1 MAKLKWPT
9 ETQSFS
15 SYIRGESMVYHS
27 FQLLSIFMIAS
38 FFINTEVILGLNP
51 YMNAVSKWEFLYEV
65 GISLKAVIKSS
76 TYWSQANLAITTE
89 L

>member
-1 MAKLKWPT
+1 
-9 ETQSFS
+9 
-15 SYIRGESMVYHS
+15 MVYHS

-76 TYWSQANLAITTE
+76 TY
-89 L
+89 